1 MNTSNVVPASTATK
15 STAPASTAPTST
27 APMNTANAW
36 QTPFEL
42 GLLGAIWGASFMF
55 MRIAAKDFGAAPL
68 VFVRLALGA
77 LILLPFL
84 WRERRAFSASLW
96 PRLALIGAVNS
107 AIPFTLFAWAAQH
120 APAGVGAITNSMA
133 VLFVALIAFL
143 FYGEKIGAHR
153 ALALIFGFIGVIV
166 LASGKVEGAS
176 IGLPVAAGTAAAFLY
191 GIGANLVKRNLAGLP
206 ATAVAAATLS
216 CAALLTAPFAIAQ
229 WPEHGPVHAIP
240 VRSWVAAV
248 ALGVVCTGIA
258 FVTYYRLIARIGAPR
273 AATSTYLVPL
283 FGVGWAWLLLDEPLT
298 LNMSVAGVLI
308 LGSVV
313 LSQRSAK

>member
-1 MNTSNVVPASTATK
+1 MNTSNVLP
-15 STAPASTAPTST
+15 APAQTDTVK
-27 APMNTANAW
+27 AW

-42 GLLGAIWGASFMF
+42 CLLGAIWGASFMF
-55 MRIAAKDFGAAPL
+55 MRIAAKDFGATPL
-68 VFVRLALGA
+68 VFMRLALGA

-96 PRLALIGAVNS
+96 PRLALIGAINS

-120 APAGVGAITNSMA
+120 APAGIGAITNSMA

-143 FYGEKIGAHR
+143 FYGEKIGVRR
-153 ALALIFGFIGVIV
+153 ALALMFGFIGVIV

-216 CAALLTAPFAIAQ
+216 CATLLTAPFAIAQ
-229 WPEHGPVHAIP
+229 WPEHAIP
-240 VRSWVAAV
+240 GRSWAAV
-248 ALGVVCTGIA
+248 AALGVVCTGVA
-258 FVTYYRLIARIGAPR
+258 FVMYYRLIARIGASR
-273 AATSTYLVPL
+273 AATTTYLVPL

-298 LNMSVAGVLI
+298 LNMAIAGVLI

-313 LSQRSAK
+313 LSQRSARNPQDSKPS

>member
-1 MNTSNVVPASTATK
+1 MTATTAAPALGDRAVPA
-15 STAPASTAPTST
+15 
-27 APMNTANAW
+27 W
-36 QTPFEL
+36 LTPLEL

-55 MRIAAKDFGAAPL
+55 MRVAAPEFGSTPL
-68 VFVRLALGA
+68 VAIRLGLGA

-84 WRERRAFSASLW
+84 WRERRTFDRRLW

-107 AIPFTLFAWAAQH
+107 AVPFVLFAWAAQR

-133 VLFVALIAFL
+133 VLFVALIAFV
-143 FYGEKIGAHR
+143 FYGEKIGPRR
-153 ALALIFGFIGVIV
+153 AIALVIGFVGVVV
-166 LASGKVEGAS
+166 LASGKVGGAS
-176 IGLPVAAGTAAAFLY
+176 IGLPVAAGTTAAFLY
-191 GIGANLVKRNLAGLP
+191 GIGANLVKRHLAGLP

-229 WPEHGPVHAIP
+229 WPQHA
-240 VRSWVAAV
+240 VSAKSWGAV
-248 ALGVVCTGIA
+248 ALLGVLCTGIA
-258 FVTYYRLIARIGAPR
+258 FVMYYRLIARIGASR

-298 LNMSVAGVLI
+298 VTMGIAGALI

-313 LSQRSAK
+313 LSQRPAK